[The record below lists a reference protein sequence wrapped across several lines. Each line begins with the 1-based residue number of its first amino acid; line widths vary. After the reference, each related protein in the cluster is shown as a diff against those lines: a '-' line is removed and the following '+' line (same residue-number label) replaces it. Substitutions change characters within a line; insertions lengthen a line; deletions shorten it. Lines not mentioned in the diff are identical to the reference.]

1 MKCENSPGTRT
12 DSAVIL
18 FDGVCNFCNAW
29 VNFVIDRDQRGEFC
43 FATQQSPGGQAFLHG
58 REVPAPSL
66 SSIILLA
73 DDHVYIESTA
83 MLRVC
88 ARLQSPWRFLAL
100 LLIIPRP
107 VRDAAYRWFAKHR
120 YRWFGR
126 SETCRVPTPDVRG
139 RFILAVERFGR
150 DDPARSCL
158 RD

>member
-1 MKCENSPGTRT
+1 MLSSDCSLIGTGSSNSPRSPAQSSQTFKAAFIARRR
-12 DSAVIL
+12 SR
-18 FDGVCNFCNAW
+18 CM
-29 VNFVIDRDQRGEFC
+29 NFVIDRRSAERVLLRN
-43 FATQQSPGGQAFLHG
+43 AAVAG
-58 REVPAPSL
+58 RASLLTRVPAPSL
-66 SSIILLA
+66 SSIILVA

-126 SETCRVPTPDVRG
+126 SETCRVPTPDVSG
-139 RFILAVERFGR
+139 RFIT
-150 DDPARSCL
+150 
-158 RD
+158 

>member
-1 MKCENSPGTRT
+1 MVYVVSPPRP

-29 VNFVIDRDQRGEFC
+29 VNFIIDRDQRGEFS
-43 FATQQSPGGQAFLHG
+43 FATPQSPGGQAFMRG

-66 SSIILLA
+66 SSIILVA

-83 MLRVC
+83 MLQVC

-107 VRDAAYRWFAKHR
+107 VRDAAYRWFARHR

-126 SETCRVPTPDVRG
+126 SETCRVPTPDVSG
-139 RFILAVERFGR
+139 RFIT
-150 DDPARSCL
+150 
-158 RD
+158 